1 MSQPQHNII
10 GMNRIRID
18 QRQSLYGLQLLLIQ
32 KHRLKISVE
41 VYHVTMLV
49 NVGVDW
55 DSVVKELFTVTV
67 QAHGYQ
73 NVVEE
78 DH

>member
-1 MSQPQHNII
+1 M
-10 GMNRIRID
+10 
-18 QRQSLYGLQLLLIQ
+18 
-32 KHRLKISVE
+32 
-41 VYHVTMLV
+41 TMLV